1 MEDPIDS
8 LVKEIEGNLGFLEDL
23 VRKNNLII
31 GTVGIAVVLMAIVLL
46 VR

>member
-1 MEDPIDS
+1 MEDPIDL

-23 VRKNNLII
+23 VKKNNLIL
-31 GTVGIAVVLMAIVLL
+31 GTVGILVVVMAIVLL

>member
-23 VRKNNLII
+23 VKKNNLIL
-31 GTVGIAVVLMAIVLL
+31 GTVGIVAVLMVIVLL

>member
-23 VRKNNLII
+23 VKKNNLLI

>member
-23 VRKNNLII
+23 VKKNNLIL
-31 GTVGIAVVLMAIVLL
+31 GTVGILVVLMAIVLL

>member
-23 VRKNNLII
+23 VKKNNLII
-31 GTVGIAVVLMAIVLL
+31 GTVGILVVLMAVVLL